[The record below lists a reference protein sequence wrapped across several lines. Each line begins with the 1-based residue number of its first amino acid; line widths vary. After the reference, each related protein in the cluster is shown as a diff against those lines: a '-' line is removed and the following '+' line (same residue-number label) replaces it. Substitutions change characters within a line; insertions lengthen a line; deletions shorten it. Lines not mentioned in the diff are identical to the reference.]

1 MSGEGSTSG
10 PNPTAGPTDPHQPTD
25 PTNPTNPPQP
35 QGGSISN
42 PQTGLCLAVDS
53 QVIHLSPDIL
63 KSFPQQYTHQAAT
76 PHDYS
81 NVMVD
86 SCNDG
91 RCFEIN
97 DDEKYV

>member
-1 MSGEGSTSG
+1 M
-10 PNPTAGPTDPHQPTD
+10 
-25 PTNPTNPPQP
+25 
-35 QGGSISN
+35 
-42 PQTGLCLAVDS
+42 
-53 QVIHLSPDIL
+53 
-63 KSFPQQYTHQAAT
+63 HQAAT